1 MRERRGDREGGRERE
16 RQRDRETERDKSH
29 LQQEFSQR
37 AGDDEPCPV
46 LTAGVRVAEVKGEG
60 SRH

>member
-1 MRERRGDREGGRERE
+1 MGEGESERKKDSESES
-16 RQRDRETERDKSH
+16 K

-37 AGDDEPCPV
+37 AGDDVPSPV